1 MFIHGPDGPPDP
13 LVAPRIAASAPSWGV
28 AGTIRGMTARAQRW
42 HVPMDGRD
50 PDEAHRAAT
59 PLELLFD
66 LCFVVAVA
74 QASIALHHELA
85 DGHLADGVVA
95 YLMVFFAIW
104 WAWINFTWFASAYD
118 TDDVLY
124 RLLTFVQVA
133 GVLVIAAGVARAFE
147 GLDYVT
153 ITVGYLIMRIGLV
166 VQWLRAAREHS
177 DRGRTAM
184 RYAIGISVLQLGW
197 MARLFVPPELSLASF
212 VPLVALEMTVPW
224 LAERAGSTPWHRGHI
239 AERFGLFT
247 IIVLGECV
255 LAATTAIQEAITAG
269 GVSSQLVILAI
280 GALVLI
286 AAMWWAYFKHN
297 AADDRDLYR
306 ETAFLWGY
314 GHYVVFAAVAAVG
327 AGLNVAADLLHED
340 AEIGSVTAAL
350 TVAVPVAIYLVS
362 AWLVNRSGRAAA
374 LIRPVLLAAVL
385 VIVAAVGI
393 GPVSVPLSVLTMSL
407 IVATLVGVSAYRA
420 TSAPI

>member
-1 MFIHGPDGPPDP
+1 
-13 LVAPRIAASAPSWGV
+13 
-28 AGTIRGMTARAQRW
+28 
-42 HVPMDGRD
+42 MDGRD
-50 PDEAHRAAT
+50 PAEEHRAAT

-85 DGHLADGVVA
+85 DGHLVDGSVA

-124 RLLTFVQVA
+124 RLLTFVQIA

-166 VQWLRAAREHS
+166 LQWLRAAREHGE
-177 DRGRTAM
+177 RGRTAM
-184 RYAIGISVLQLGW
+184 RYAIGIGVLQVGW
-197 MARLFVPPELSLASF
+197 IARLFLPPELGIASF
-212 VPLVALEMTVPW
+212 LPLVALEMAVPW
-224 LAERAGSTPWHRGHI
+224 WAERAGSTPWHRGHI

-269 GVSSQLVILAI
+269 GVSWSLVILAL

-286 AAMWWAYFKHN
+286 GSMWWAYFKHD
-297 AADDRDLYR
+297 AVEDHDLDR

-327 AGLNVAADLLHED
+327 AGLNVAADLLHEE
-340 AEIGSVTAAL
+340 AAIGPTTASL
-350 TVAVPVAIYLVS
+350 IVAVPVGIYLIS
-362 AWLVNRSGRAAA
+362 AWLVNRSGRAAV
-374 LIRPVLLAAVL
+374 LIRPVLLAVVIVL
-385 VIVAAVGI
+385 VAAFAI
-393 GPVSVPLSVLTMSL
+393 GPFDVSLSVLVMGL
-407 IVATLVGVSAYRA
+407 VVATLVGVSAYRA
-420 TSAPI
+420 SRLPVIADA

>member
-1 MFIHGPDGPPDP
+1 MT
-13 LVAPRIAASAPSWGV
+13 AR
-28 AGTIRGMTARAQRW
+28 TARAQRW
-42 HVPMDGRD
+42 HVPMGGRD
-50 PDEAHRAAT
+50 PAEEHRAAT

-85 DGHLADGVVA
+85 DGHLVEGVVA

-124 RLLTFVQVA
+124 RLLTFVQIA

-153 ITVGYLIMRIGLV
+153 ITVGYLIMRVGLV
-166 VQWLRAAREHS
+166 VQWLRAAREHGE
-177 DRGRTAM
+177 RGHTAM
-184 RYAIGISVLQLGW
+184 RYAIGIGVLQVGW
-197 MARLFVPPELSLASF
+197 IARLFLPRDLAVAAF
-212 VPLVALEMTVPW
+212 PILVVLEMAVPW
-224 LAERAGSTPWHRGHI
+224 WAERAGGTPWHRGHI

-269 GVSSQLVILAI
+269 GVSWSLVTLAV

-286 AAMWWAYFKHN
+286 GAMWWAYFKHN
-297 AADDRDLYR
+297 AAEDHDLER
-306 ETAFLWGY
+306 GTAFLWGY

-327 AGLNVAADLLHED
+327 AGLNVAADLLHEE
-340 AEIGSVTAAL
+340 AAIGSVTAAL
-350 TVAVPVAIYLVS
+350 TVAVPVAIYLVA

-374 LIRPVLLAAVL
+374 LIRPVLLAAALVL
-385 VIVAAVGI
+385 ASAVGI
-393 GPVSVPLSVLTMSL
+393 GPVDLSLSVLVMGS

-420 TSAPI
+420 GRPLAAAEV

>member
-1 MFIHGPDGPPDP
+1 MTG
-13 LVAPRIAASAPSWGV
+13 R
-28 AGTIRGMTARAQRW
+28 TARAQRW
-42 HVPMDGRD
+42 HVPMGGRD
-50 PDEAHRAAT
+50 PSEEHRAAT

-85 DGHLADGVVA
+85 DGHLVEGVVA

-124 RLLTFVQVA
+124 RLLTFVQIA

-153 ITVGYLIMRIGLV
+153 ITIGYVIMRIGLV
-166 VQWLRAAREHS
+166 AQWLRAAREHG

-184 RYAIGISVLQLGW
+184 RYAIGISVLQVGW
-197 MARLFVPPELSLASF
+197 IARLFLPRDVAVAAFPL
-212 VPLVALEMTVPW
+212 LVALEMAVPW
-224 LAERAGSTPWHRGHI
+224 WAERAGSTPWHRGHI

-269 GVSSQLVILAI
+269 GVSWSLVTLAL

-286 AAMWWAYFKHN
+286 GAMWWAYFKHN
-297 AADDRDLYR
+297 AAEDDDLER

-327 AGLNVAADLLHED
+327 AGLNVAADLLHEE
-340 AEIGSVTAAL
+340 AAIGSVTAAL
-350 TVAVPVAIYLVS
+350 TVAVPVAIYLVA
-362 AWLVNRSGRAAA
+362 AWLVNRSARAIA
-374 LIRPVLLAAVL
+374 LIRPVLLAAAL
-385 VIVAAVGI
+385 VIAAAVVI
-393 GPVSVPLSVLTMSL
+393 GPVDVSLSVLVMGL

-420 TSAPI
+420 SRPLAAIAV